1 MFRIKNIFVFFVLV
15 MPISF
20 SASANVERY
29 VKKKVDLIV
38 WVNVLDKKTGSTI
51 ELYKHQTLQSKWRD
65 SGHEELNNILMEKY
79 GTNEF
84 THRVIRPG
92 ICYVYYTEIDKSG
105 EKKHYL
111 SSGGNL
117 GRQIEISERAKRD
130 GGTVVDLGC
139 VSK

>member
-1 MFRIKNIFVFFVLV
+1 MSRIKNIFVVGILAV
-15 MPISF
+15 SF
-20 SASANVERY
+20 SAAANVEMY
-29 VKKKVDLIV
+29 VKKKIDLIV
-38 WVNVLDKKTGSTI
+38 WVNVLDKKTGSTV

-65 SGHEELNNILMEKY
+65 SGHEELKHILMERY
-79 GTNEF
+79 GTDAF
-84 THRVIRPG
+84 THRVMKPS
-92 ICYVYYTEIDKSG
+92 ICYVYYTEIDGSG

-130 GGTVVDLGC
+130 GGTVIDLGC